1 MKEQIKLAFSNAVL
15 NNKYNNLTIDLSREI
30 ADISRYIPDSV
41 VLERSAY
48 GKSDEL
54 LSQIKSL
61 NDFIANAQVQR
72 EVAKDFDAHNYYAF
86 DAKPG
91 DGLCESRAFIMGIL
105 LQEKKYEDLS
115 AEEKLVM
122 TLSHIFSKNRIDHR
136 NSLGVLS
143 HSTYMNGA
151 IRYGDVQLPYFDLA
165 VESYK
170 NISTEFLREVSSFTD
185 LTRSASIGSVIKY
198 MDSIQTPIYYLITQL
213 KFENNDHKKL
223 GSTIISSDNKEL
235 NLSDI
240 NTLGTKPM
248 FICEVVSVVSQK
260 GDKIKKGPLR
270 GPNLNSFEK
279 FVNSVKSCS
288 PNTLLCSAAVL
299 DDRDTRKITASE
311 GQYIAGTGSYKFEGE
326 LPTVNAPFLVAH
338 FYIKQP
344 VEVAS
349 HVRN

>member
-1 MKEQIKLAFSNAVL
+1 MKEQIKSAFLNAVL
-15 NNKYNNLTIDLSREI
+15 NKQYNNLTIDSSREI
-30 ADISRYIPDSV
+30 ADVSSYIPDSV
-41 VLERSAY
+41 VSERSAY
-48 GKSDEL
+48 GRADEFGA
-54 LSQIKSL
+54 QIKSL
-61 NDFIANAQVQR
+61 NDFIANSQVQQ
-72 EVAKDFDAHNYYAF
+72 EVSKDFDAHNYSAF

-91 DGLCESRAFIMGIL
+91 DGLCESRTFIMGIL

-115 AEEKLVM
+115 AEERLVM

-136 NSLGVLS
+136 NSLSVLS
-143 HSTYMNGA
+143 HSTYMNGD
-151 IRYGDVQLPYFDLA
+151 IRYGDIQLPHFDLA
-165 VESYK
+165 AESYK
-170 NISTEFLREVSSFTD
+170 NISTEFLREVSNFTD

-223 GSTIISSDNKEL
+223 GSTIISSDSKEL

-240 NTLGTKPM
+240 NELGTKPM

-270 GPNLNSFEK
+270 NPNINSFEK
-279 FVNSVKSCS
+279 FVNAVKSCS
-288 PNTLLCSAAVL
+288 PNTLLCSAAIL
-299 DDRDTRKITASE
+299 EDRDKLKIGRSA